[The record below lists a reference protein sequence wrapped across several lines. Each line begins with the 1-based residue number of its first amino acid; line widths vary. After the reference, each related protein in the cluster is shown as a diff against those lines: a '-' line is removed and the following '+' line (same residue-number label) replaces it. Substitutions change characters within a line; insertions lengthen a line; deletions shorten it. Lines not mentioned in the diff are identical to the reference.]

1 MELLVLDVHALHRLM
16 PPGKS
21 NTTGSLKCG
30 VTYQPRSASQI
41 THGCHGIRP
50 ATWWIRTTGSPT
62 FGPIGGVFVI
72 GVGRLALG
80 VLLMIACAVRLR
92 AFFRG
97 ETLSEDTPILVPGT
111 AELPAALSESAQR
124 KCALEAP

>member
-1 MELLVLDVHALHRLM
+1 
-16 PPGKS
+16 
-21 NTTGSLKCG
+21 
-30 VTYQPRSASQI
+30 VTHQPRSASQI

-50 ATWWIRTTGSPT
+50 
-62 FGPIGGVFVI
+62 

-80 VLLMIACAVRLR
+80 VPLMIACAVRLR

-97 ETLSEDTPILVPGT
+97 ETLSEDTPILVPDT

-124 KCALEAP
+124 KCAGEAP

>member
-1 MELLVLDVHALHRLM
+1 MRCLFPLLGGIGMAAAFI
-16 PPGKS
+16 KS
-21 NTTGSLKCG
+21 AIDMVDPDYRFT
-30 VTYQPRSASQI
+30 
-41 THGCHGIRP
+41 
-50 ATWWIRTTGSPT
+50 T

-97 ETLSEDTPILVPGT
+97 ETLSEAPPILVPGT

>member
-1 MELLVLDVHALHRLM
+1 MELLVLDVHALDRPDAARKVEHYGLVEVRRDVPAAIGL
-16 PPGKS
+16 PDH
-21 NTTGSLKCG
+21 
-30 VTYQPRSASQI
+30 PRMSWHTSCYMVDPDYGF
-41 THGCHGIRP
+41 T
-50 ATWWIRTTGSPT
+50 T

-97 ETLSEDTPILVPGT
+97 ETLSEDTPILVPDT